1 MLDRRPR
8 DVLLTDFH
16 RLIQPPLST
25 YASHAAT
32 PLSEVQ
38 PLPFGVDPQAGYL
51 PTPRHS
57 PLPYSDHTFDCQYVP
72 IPSDRTTPPHPSQL
86 LVGSQP
92 HNTNSLDEDQ
102 DMASPTQMVSPQ
114 APILAPRDGKRRVV
128 VMGKRDDCDKCKFN
142 LPGHFLHYIYV

>member
-1 MLDRRPR
+1 MLGWWPR

-25 YASHAAT
+25 YTSHAAT

-38 PLPFGVDPQAGYL
+38 PLPFGIDPQAGYL

-57 PLPYSDHTFDCQYVP
+57 PLPYSNHTSSCQYVP
-72 IPSDRTTPPHPSQL
+72 MSHPPSGHTTPHPSQL
-86 LVGSQP
+86 LEPQNI
-92 HNTNSLDEDQ
+92 HSLDEDQ
-102 DMASPTQMVSPQ
+102 DMASPTQVVSQ
-114 APILAPRDGKRRVV
+114 APIFIPCDSKRRVV
-128 VMGKRDDCDKCKFN
+128 VMGKRGDCDKCKFN

>member
-1 MLDRRPR
+1 LKLDSPSIHA
-8 DVLLTDFH
+8 VAL
-16 RLIQPPLST
+16 PPLST

-38 PLPFGVDPQAGYL
+38 SLPFGIDPQAGYL

-57 PLPYSDHTFDCQYVP
+57 PLPYSDYTSGYQYALVSHP
-72 IPSDRTTPPHPSQL
+72 PSVHTTPPHPSQL
-86 LVGSQP
+86 LVGSEPQ
-92 HNTNSLDEDQ
+92 NMNSFGEDQ
-102 DMASPTQMVSPQ
+102 DMASPTQMVSSQ
-114 APILAPRDGKRRVV
+114 TPIVAHRDSKRRVV